1 MVKRL
6 FSFNFNRFFIFS
18 CLSLIK
24 NYKQRPKYGEL
35 MLQPFFIQ
43 SREESVDVAGWYR
56 DITRAAM
63 EKQRR

>member
-1 MVKRL
+1 
-6 FSFNFNRFFIFS
+6 
-18 CLSLIK
+18 
-24 NYKQRPKYGEL
+24 

>member
-1 MVKRL
+1 
-6 FSFNFNRFFIFS
+6 
-18 CLSLIK
+18 
-24 NYKQRPKYGEL
+24 

-43 SREESVDVAGWYR
+43 SREQPVDVAGWYR